1 MKRYVISLV
10 LSIAALPLA
19 AQESRWQF
27 TPLVGYADGG
37 RMRVDD
43 SQLTDGYVSVD
54 IARSDLL
61 GLKLSRRLSSRPDL
75 LLELEFS
82 RQETQF
88 EDDQRLFGEQPAG
101 PLPPGRIT
109 ALDVFL
115 ANVHAGVVW
124 DFAGATAPTTRRR
137 GALQPFLSASAGV
150 TRVGSS
156 APLPSDT
163 RPSVMGGIGSRMWLT
178 ENFALRFEARALVV
192 HTDSDEQASV
202 PIENRDCVG
211 ECIRVYAYPDYLAQ
225 AHVLV
230 GFTWSFDRFPY
241 LNNRRSDGDDLD

>member
-1 MKRYVISLV
+1 MKRFVISLV
-10 LSIAALPLA
+10 LFVAALPA
-19 AQESRWQF
+19 VAQESRWQF
-27 TPLVGYADGG
+27 TPMVGYADGG

-61 GLKLSRRLSSRPDL
+61 GVKLARRLTSHPDVL
-75 LLELEFS
+75 IEFEFS

-101 PLPPGRIT
+101 PLPPGKVT

-115 ANVHAGVVW
+115 AHVHAGVVW
-124 DFAGATAPTTRRR
+124 DFAGATSPTGRRR
-137 GALQPFLSASAGV
+137 GELQPFLSGSAGV
-150 TRVGSS
+150 TRIGSS

-163 RPSVMGGIGSRMWLT
+163 RPSIMGGIGTRMWLT

-192 HTDSDEQASV
+192 HTDSDESRSV
-202 PIENRDCVG
+202 PIENRDCEG

-225 AHVLV
+225 AQVLV
-230 GFTWSFDRFPY
+230 GFTWSFERFPY
-241 LNNRRSDGDDLD
+241 LND